1 MNKNICIIVLLFG
14 LCINILGQ
22 EYSEEYRPQ
31 YHFSAKNGWVGDP
44 VGLIIHE
51 GKYHLFWWG
60 HAISEDL
67 VHWKE
72 LPYPLKGGS
81 GDFSYF
87 SGSVV
92 VDHKNTSGFG
102 ENSMIAVYTKHFPGD
117 SLPETQALSIS
128 QDKGLTFNY
137 YEGNPVLDV
146 NKIFFRDPQVF
157 WYEPENIWKMII
169 SVPDIQEI
177 QFYESSNMKEWQYC
191 GSFGNLGAK
200 NSFWECP
207 DIFELPIIGTNGKKK
222 WVILIGRGPNRVQ
235 YFVGDFDG
243 KQFTPDMQLAN
254 FLNKGEGLDG
264 ITFEDFETNVDE
276 RWTREGDAF
285 QSKEIPADISDY
297 LNKGLASSFSNDSAT
312 GKLVSKPFTIE
323 KNAINFM
330 IAGNNNPDSLCI
342 QLIVDGNVQ
351 RTATGDNTR
360 VFKWRGWNVRN
371 LIGKQAKI
379 EIIDRKHNG
388 SIGIDHIMFSNELRD
403 YNLEHALWLD
413 YGNDYYATRTW
424 RNYDQHKNTGDSVFA
439 ISWLG
444 NWQYARKQPT
454 SWGKGFQSIP
464 RTMELKKTDTGY
476 RIIQQPISQLKHLRK
491 TCYETKKQIVKDKF
505 VLSDFKPTRN
515 TYEMIV
521 EFKNI
526 SDAEFGINLLVGEGR
541 RLTLS
546 YNPVISSICLDRTN
560 CTNFESDDEFTSN
573 FATKMYAPLKMAE
586 GTLRLHLFVDKSSVE
601 IFTNDGEIVLSAL
614 TFPSEEQL
622 GIELFSTGGITEL
635 SSLKAWELRSIWNN
649 D

>member
-1 MNKNICIIVLLFG
+1 MNIYKYLLILLFVSA
-14 LCINILGQ
+14 INILGQ
-22 EYSEEYRPQ
+22 GYSEEYRPQ
-31 YHFSAKNGWVGDP
+31 YHFSAKKGWIGDP
-44 VGLIIHE
+44 SGLIIHG
-51 GKYHLFWWG
+51 GKYHLFSWG

-72 LPYPLKGGS
+72 LPYPLKGGP
-81 GDFSYF
+81 GNFSYF
-87 SGSVV
+87 SGSGV

-128 QDKGLTFNY
+128 RDEGLTFNY

-146 NKIFFRDPQVF
+146 NKIYFRDPQVF
-157 WYEPENIWKMII
+157 WYEPENIWKMIV
-169 SVPDIQEI
+169 SVPDIQEL
-177 QFYESSNMKEWQYC
+177 QFYESSNMKEWKYC
-191 GSFGNLGAK
+191 SSFGNLGAK

-207 DIFELPIIGTNGKKK
+207 DIFELPIIGTDGEKK
-222 WVILIGRGPNRVQ
+222 WVIIIGRGPNRVQ

-243 KQFTPDMQLAN
+243 KQFTPDMQSAN

-264 ITFEDFETNVDE
+264 IVFEDFEIDVDA
-276 RWTREGDAF
+276 RWTLEGDAF
-285 QSKEIPADISDY
+285 QSREIPADISDY
-297 LNKGLASSFSNDSAT
+297 LNKGLVSSFSNDSAT
-312 GKLVSKPFTIE
+312 GKLVSKPFTIV

-330 IAGNNNPDSLCI
+330 IAGNYNPDSLSI
-342 QLIVDGNVQ
+342 QLIVDGNIE

-360 VFKWRGWNVRN
+360 VFKWRGWDVRN
-371 LIGKQAKI
+371 LIGKQGHI
-379 EIIDRKHNG
+379 EIIDRETKG
-388 SIGIDHIMFSNELRD
+388 AIGIDHIMFSNDLRD

-424 RNYDQHKNTGDSVFA
+424 RNYDENKNTGDSIFA

-476 RIIQQPISQLKHLRK
+476 NIIQQPISQLKHLRQK
-491 TCYETKKQIVKDKF
+491 CYQTKKQIVKDKF
-505 VLSDFKPTRN
+505 VLKDFKPSKN

-560 CTNFESDDEFTSN
+560 CTNFVSDDEFTSN
-573 FATKMYAPLKMAE
+573 FATKMYAPLKMTQD
-586 GTLRLHLFVDKSSVE
+586 TLRLHLFVDKSSVE

-622 GIELFSTGGITEL
+622 GIELFSTGGETEL
-635 SSLKAWELRSIWNN
+635 SSLKAWELGSIWYN